1 MNTKQG
7 FAKVG
12 QLQDLNLSRI
22 WVEANH
28 IVDLYNSGLS
38 VYNRGIL
45 WRLAKLSRWDVQ
57 RMQTILPIG
66 ATIQAPDGSRYR
78 TEAHLGAGGFGAI
91 YLVRKT
97 RQQGGLFALKEVFC
111 FTQRE
116 RDRVIFEGEI
126 LKRLNHE
133 ALPRVYHVFD
143 DEEHTR
149 VYLLMDYIKGADLE
163 LLRRQQEEKR
173 IPLSRVL
180 VIMAP
185 IIGAISY
192 MHSQRPPI
200 IHRDIKPS
208 NIIVPAVSDG
218 GVLVDFG
225 LAKVYVLE
233 GATTTLRHGTPG
245 YAALEQYGGRT
256 NPRTDIYGLGAT
268 LYTLLTGT
276 TPTDAIDRI
285 MPELETDPLMPVH
298 LRVPS
303 VPRTVSEDIQRAM
316 AISSQERFSTV
327 QEFWR
332 TLYAHAT
339 QQDRPIETETTAPLA
354 SNAVDAT
361 EILPVVTAT
370 TAVAEHTRISSIEVA
385 PAADS
390 EFERVPSP
398 RLAPVEV
405 SQPVQIDTMVSQ
417 SRRRKRGIFPLLL
430 VALLLIIGL
439 SLSAGLSKFWSWPL
453 PNAVPT
459 PHIVHTARTPAHAV
473 PTAAAQPCAVGAAV
487 PQAPGSPYALLQ
499 TCYVGLIHSL
509 RADHT
514 VLILSN
520 IQQHGP
526 QISGYYAG
534 LGFNGPFTGTIDTHA
549 HLQFTGTIYGGTE
562 TIAFEGNIQLGGR
575 LVGSYTIL
583 NQGKSTGETGL
594 WSAESPDML
603 KNTTA
608 TPQGTP

>member
-1 MNTKQG
+1 
-7 FAKVG
+7 
-12 QLQDLNLSRI
+12 
-22 WVEANH
+22 
-28 IVDLYNSGLS
+28 
-38 VYNRGIL
+38 
-45 WRLAKLSRWDVQ
+45 
-57 RMQTILPIG
+57 MQTILPIG
-66 ATIQAPDGSRYR
+66 ATIQAPDGSRYK

-163 LLRRQQEEKR
+163 LLRRQQQEKR

-180 VIMAP
+180 VIMTP
-185 IIGAISY
+185 IIDAISY

-208 NIIVPAVSDG
+208 NIIVPAANDG

-285 MPELETDPLMPVH
+285 MPELETDPLKPVH

-316 AISSQERFSTV
+316 AISSQERFSSV
-327 QEFWR
+327 QEFWH

-339 QQDRPIETETTAPLA
+339 QQDPPIESETTAPLA
-354 SNAVDAT
+354 ADTGDVT

-370 TAVAEHTRISSIEVA
+370 TAIAERTPISSIEVA

-390 EFERVPSP
+390 ELDPMPSP
-398 RLAPVEV
+398 KSAPVEI
-405 SQPVQIDTMVSQ
+405 SQPIQIDTTVSQ
-417 SRRRKRGIFPLLL
+417 SRSRKRGIFPLA

-439 SLSAGLSKFWSWPL
+439 SLVAGLSKSWSWPL
-453 PNAVPT
+453 PNAVTT
-459 PHIVHTARTPAHAV
+459 PHRVHAVQTPTHAV
-473 PTAAAQPCAVGAAV
+473 PTAAAQLCPAGAAV
-487 PQAPGSPYALLQ
+487 PQAPVPGSPYALLK

-509 RADHT
+509 RTDHT
-514 VLILSN
+514 DLILSN

-534 LGFNGPFTGTIDTHA
+534 LGFNGPFTGTIDIHA
-549 HLQFTGTIYGGTE
+549 HLQFTGTIYGGRGS
-562 TIAFEGNIQLGGR
+562 IAFEGNVQLGGR
-575 LVGSYTIL
+575 LVGSYVIL

-594 WSAESPDML
+594 WSAEPPDML
-603 KNTTA
+603 KNATA
-608 TPQGTP
+608 TPQG